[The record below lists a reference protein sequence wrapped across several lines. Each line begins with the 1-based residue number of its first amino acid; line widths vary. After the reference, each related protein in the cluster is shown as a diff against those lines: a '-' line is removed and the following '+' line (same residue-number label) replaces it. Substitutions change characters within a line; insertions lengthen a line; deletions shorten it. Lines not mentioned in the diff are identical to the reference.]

1 MDLKVMTKEQLE
13 EILAQLKKGKA
24 QLEAEKKS
32 NKNWTPEM
40 QEELQECV
48 STIVDVE
55 EQITVLVEAAKKEV
69 AAAKLAE
76 GYKPLV
82 GEENLVVAELVQGK
96 RFDPNTGE
104 EISKKFTQKFSEG
117 EWRVFERSAS
127 QLGYTFTVIYNPLK
141 K

>member
-55 EQITVLVEAAKKEV
+55 EQITVLVEAAK
-69 AAAKLAE
+69 LAE

-117 EWRVFERSAS
+117 EWRVFKRSAS